1 MKKYKNEYIT
11 YEKYSILKIT
21 GNNKNINVL
30 IDTEDIDKLKL
41 HSWRINEKGYIVS
54 SIKRKNIRIHNFIL
68 NRDTSNSKIVCDH
81 INRNKLDNRK
91 ENLRITTQREN
102 NLNRAIIENAKY
114 YTYRKDRKQYYA
126 YNIGYFKT
134 EEEAKNAVLNV
145 RNINKHV
152 GLASYQKNA
161 S

>member
-1 MKKYKNEYIT
+1 MIT
-11 YEKYSILKIT
+11 
-21 GNNKNINVL
+21 L
-30 IDTEDIDKLKL
+30 IE
-41 HSWRINEKGYIVS
+41 
-54 SIKRKNIRIHNFIL
+54 
-68 NRDTSNSKIVCDH
+68 
-81 INRNKLDNRK
+81 NKLDNRK